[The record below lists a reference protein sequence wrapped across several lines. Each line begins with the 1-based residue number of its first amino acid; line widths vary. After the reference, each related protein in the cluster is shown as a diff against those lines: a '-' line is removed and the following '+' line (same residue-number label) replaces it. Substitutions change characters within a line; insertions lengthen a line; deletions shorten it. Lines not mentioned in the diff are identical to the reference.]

1 MVKLKSGKEVE
12 TKLLTLRQRA
22 RIKDMSVA
30 ANNKMGVVWSFENNL
45 DLVLMATGLKE
56 VELNDWSEE
65 EIDEVAAHIFSENF
79 PTELDKKKLK

>member
-1 MVKLKSGKEVE
+1 LVKLKSGKEVE

>member
-1 MVKLKSGKEVE
+1 
-12 TKLLTLRQRA
+12 
-22 RIKDMSVA
+22 MSVA

>member
-65 EIDEVAAHIFSENF
+65 EIDETAAYIFTENF
-79 PTELDKKKLK
+79 PTELNKKKLK

>member
-1 MVKLKSGKEVE
+1 
-12 TKLLTLRQRA
+12 
-22 RIKDMSVA
+22 MSVA

-65 EIDEVAAHIFSENF
+65 EIDEVAAHIFGENF
-79 PTELDKKKLK
+79 PSELDKKKLK